1 MKDFDNFVDIVR
13 RLRKE
18 CPWDKEQT
26 HKSLQRC
33 LLEESYEVLEA
44 IDEENFDELKKELGD
59 VLLQVVFHSVM
70 AEETHKFSLEEVIKA
85 ESKKLITRHPHIFGN
100 VKVKNSDEVKTN
112 WERLKSKEGR
122 ESVLD
127 GVPKELPALFRAY
140 RIQEKAS
147 KVGFDWNDP
156 NPAFDKIM
164 EELTELKAELLSLK
178 TNQDNDRIEDEF
190 GDVLFALVN
199 FSRFI
204 KVNPEDALR
213 RTIEKFIFRFRKIEE
228 FAKANNNKLEDM
240 TLDEMDAVWNRVKNE
255 SK

>member
-1 MKDFDNFVDIVR
+1 
-13 RLRKE
+13 
-18 CPWDKEQT
+18 
-26 HKSLQRC
+26 
-33 LLEESYEVLEA
+33 
-44 IDEENFDELKKELGD
+44 
-59 VLLQVVFHSVM
+59 
-70 AEETHKFSLEEVIKA
+70 
-85 ESKKLITRHPHIFGN
+85 
-100 VKVKNSDEVKTN
+100 
-112 WERLKSKEGR
+112 
-122 ESVLD
+122 
-127 GVPKELPALFRAY
+127 
-140 RIQEKAS
+140 
-147 KVGFDWNDP
+147 
-156 NPAFDKIM
+156 M